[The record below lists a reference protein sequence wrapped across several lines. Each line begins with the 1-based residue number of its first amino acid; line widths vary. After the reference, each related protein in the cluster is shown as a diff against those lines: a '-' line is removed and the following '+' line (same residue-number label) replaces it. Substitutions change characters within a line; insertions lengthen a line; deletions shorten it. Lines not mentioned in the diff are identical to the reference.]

1 MLFGDDNDDD
11 EAKQSNMREVSE
23 REWSDRVLIVG
34 VNWKELKRLT

>member
-23 REWSDRVLIVG
+23 REWSDRVFWESTG
-34 VNWKELKRLT
+34 KSLKD